1 MKKINLTLILCIFN
15 FLVFT
20 NAHTATRNKII
31 ANIQSQV
38 ITSYELKNKILTI
51 LSMSKEEI
59 NQKNINATKN
69 LAMQTL
75 IVYKIRKEEVTKFK
89 IEPDK
94 KVIDDYLANVSKSIN
109 NSQNL
114 KNYFIKNNI
123 DYDLYLDEIKTQ
135 FAWQKLILNIYGN
148 RIKIDEKELEYE
160 LNEIMQK
167 QSSLT
172 EFNLAEIEILI
183 EDKVNYQNKI
193 DEVVEQINSIGF
205 ENTAIKYSS
214 SPTSLDGG
222 KIGWINQNSLSI
234 KFLNMVSKMASGQ
247 ISKPFMQGNTMTII
261 KLLETRK
268 INVDNVDIKKT
279 RQNIILN
286 KKNEMLN
293 LYSNNHLSKIRNNAF
308 IKLQ

>member
-20 NAHTATRNKII
+20 NAHTATKNKII